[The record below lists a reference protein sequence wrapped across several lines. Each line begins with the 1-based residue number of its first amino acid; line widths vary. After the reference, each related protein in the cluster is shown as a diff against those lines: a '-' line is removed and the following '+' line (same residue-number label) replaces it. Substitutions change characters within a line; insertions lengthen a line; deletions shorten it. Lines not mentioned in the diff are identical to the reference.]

1 VPRCVTWPKAKQK
14 PSVGEG
20 VTSLRTLWNPAVSGH
35 DSNRFREKFHSN
47 FETAMSKKPPKKFA
61 CIRIVPIR
69 KWDHGTYGVKGMAG
83 RKTGL
88 AGYLAHDFRFMNT
101 PNADMNLI
109 GTNMVFCKK
118 TKWQRIAATHENLR
132 RIGIKSE
139 FSVPYRAE
147 KMLRRLKVPVQK
159 NSIVATALMLTV
171 SPEHFRDGNLENK
184 VNDEKLE
191 KYINGTMKFLRKRFG
206 NRLLLVCLHMDEMNP
221 HISAYILPLIKKEMK
236 KEGRPKKGEE
246 HRKREIRVETRLG
259 HTEMF
264 TRDKLILE
272 KTDNPAIQIIK
283 EVIPGTCSILQD
295 EYTDSLNDEGL
306 DVMRGAKHEPG
317 QPRLKH
323 VSAKKQYERMI
334 RGMKGAEEE
343 IAKLKDLSR
352 KEIEELLRQAIAVAT
367 EADNLRIQRDHY
379 QNLAAAKDERISRL
393 EKNIAD
399 SMRELSVAEVIEAVT
414 GIQPLHHKSN
424 GNPLVRHGSNKV
436 KKINIETEFHLPNG
450 QRIGVDNAKNS
461 FENLTPEI
469 PFRGE
474 GAKRQTGTGSI
485 NAVMYLTGS
494 TYDSAMA
501 RLAAIFGN
509 ESVQRAV
516 VKKTDLEIDD
526 KKNTLLVPDE
536 SHWPE
541 LLVKLKAMN
550 IREDVVEL
558 ARASTGIT
566 ANCDGHILFRKKT
579 WDEKGNEKPS
589 GTVVVDPHFPEA
601 TVMET
606 GGDDTFMLMDSGMDE
621 HGRMIDPRM
630 KHVVVC
636 ATPMEALAIKSLKEH
651 RKANVMAIGRNP
663 GQVARQTVKFMAD
676 IHPGRM
682 YFADNLLAHGRH
694 VAAWLAEHF
703 SAIIQ
708 KLPLPV
714 NFRTWTGLQTAP
726 ETTVPPNPEP
736 LATSP
741 NTKDQS
747 EEPTM
752 E

>member
-1 VPRCVTWPKAKQK
+1 
-14 PSVGEG
+14 
-20 VTSLRTLWNPAVSGH
+20 
-35 DSNRFREKFHSN
+35 
-47 FETAMSKKPPKKFA
+47 MSKKPTKNFA
-61 CIRIVPIR
+61 CIRIVPIH

-88 AGYLAHDFRFMNT
+88 AGYLAHDFRFMIT
-101 PNADMNLI
+101 PNADMKLTATNL
-109 GTNMVFCKK
+109 VFCKK
-118 TKWQRIAATHENLR
+118 TKWKRIAATHENLKT
-132 RIGIKSE
+132 IGIKSE

-171 SPEHFRDGNLENK
+171 SPEYLRGGNLENK

-191 KYINGTMKFLRKRFG
+191 KYINGTMKFLQNRFG
-206 NRLLLVCLHMDEMNP
+206 NRLLLACLHMDEMNP
-221 HISAYILPLIKKEMK
+221 HISAYVLPLIKKEMK

-259 HTEMF
+259 HTDMF
-264 TRDKLILE
+264 TRDKQIME
-272 KTDNPAIQIIK
+272 KTENPEIEIVK

-295 EYTDSLNDEGL
+295 EYTDALREEGL
-306 DVMRGAKHEPG
+306 NVMRGARHEPG

-352 KEIEELLRQAIAVAT
+352 KEIEELLRQAIVVAT
-367 EADNLRIQRDHY
+367 EADNLRIQRDHF
-379 QNLAAAKDERISRL
+379 QNLATAKDEKISRL
-393 EKNIAD
+393 EKNIAE
-399 SMRELSVAEVIEAVT
+399 SMRELSVSEVIEAVT
-414 GIQPLHHKSN
+414 GIRPIHHKSN

-436 KKINIETEFHLPNG
+436 RKINIETEFHLPNG

-469 PFRGE
+469 PFLGE
-474 GAKRQTGTGSI
+474 GSKRLTGTGSI

-501 RLAAIFGN
+501 RLAVIFGN
-509 ESVQRAV
+509 EPVQRAA
-516 VKKTDLEIDD
+516 VKKIDLEIDD
-526 KKNTLLVPDE
+526 KKNALLVPDD

-558 ARASTGIT
+558 AKTNASIT
-566 ANCDGHILFRKKT
+566 ANCDGHVLFRKMT
-579 WDEKGNEKPS
+579 WDEEGNEKPS
-589 GTVVVDPHFPEA
+589 GTVVVDPQFPEA

-606 GGDDTFMLMDSGMDE
+606 GGDDTYMLMDSGVDE
-621 HGRMIDPRM
+621 DGRMIDPKM

-636 ATPMEALAIKSLKEH
+636 ATPMEALAIKSQKEH
-651 RKANVMAIGRNP
+651 RKANVMAIGKNP
-663 GQVARQTVKFMAD
+663 GQVAKKIIELMAD
-676 IHPGRM
+676 IHPGKM
-682 YFADNLLAHGRH
+682 YFADNLLAHGRQI
-694 VAAWLAEHF
+694 AALLAEHF

-708 KLPLPV
+708 KLPVPG
-714 NFRTWTGLQTAP
+714 NFRSWIGFHTAP
-726 ETTVPPNPEP
+726 ETKPSPSTEAPPVITPE
-736 LATSP
+736 
-741 NTKDQS
+741 NKDKQ
-747 EEPTM
+747 EGPAM

>member
-1 VPRCVTWPKAKQK
+1 
-14 PSVGEG
+14 
-20 VTSLRTLWNPAVSGH
+20 
-35 DSNRFREKFHSN
+35 
-47 FETAMSKKPPKKFA
+47 MSKNPPKKFA

-88 AGYLAHDFRFMNT
+88 AGYLAHDFRFMDT
-101 PNADMNLI
+101 PNADKKLI

-118 TKWQRIAATHENLR
+118 TKWMRLNATHDNLR
-132 RIGIKSE
+132 KIGIKSE

-206 NRLLLVCLHMDEMNP
+206 NRLLLACLHMDEMNP
-221 HISAYILPLIKKEMK
+221 HISGYILPLIKKEMK

-246 HRKREIRVETRLG
+246 HRKREIRGETRLG

-264 TRDKLILE
+264 TRDKLVME
-272 KTDNPAIQIIK
+272 KTENPEIEIVK

-306 DVMRGAKHEPG
+306 DVMRGARHEPG

-379 QNLAAAKDERISRL
+379 QNLAAAKDSKISRL

-399 SMRELSVAEVIEAVT
+399 SMRELSVAEVIEALT
-414 GIQPLHHKSN
+414 GIQPIHHKSN
-424 GNPLVRHGSNKV
+424 GNPLVRHGSNKAR
-436 KKINIETEFHLPNG
+436 KINIETEFHLPNG

-469 PFRGE
+469 SFLGE
-474 GAKRQTGTGSI
+474 GATRQTGTGSI

-501 RLAAIFGN
+501 RLAGIFGN
-509 ESVQRAV
+509 EPVQRAAV
-516 VKKTDLEIDD
+516 RKVDLEIDD
-526 KKNTLLVPDE
+526 KKKDLLVPDE
-536 SHWPE
+536 SSWPE

-550 IREDVVEL
+550 VHDDVVEL
-558 ARASTGIT
+558 AKSNSSIT
-566 ANCDGHILFRKKT
+566 ANRDGHLIFTKKA
-579 WDEKGNEKPS
+579 WDENSNEKYS
-589 GTVVVDPHFPEA
+589 GAVVVDPRFPEA
-601 TVMET
+601 IVMET

-636 ATPMEALAIKSLKEH
+636 ATPMEALAIKSQKEH

-663 GQVARQTVKFMAD
+663 GQAARQIIELMAD

-682 YFADNLLAHGRH
+682 YFADNLLAHGRQI
-694 VAAWLAEHF
+694 AAWLAEHF
-703 SAIIQ
+703 AGIVEKI
-708 KLPLPV
+708 PLQE
-714 NFRTWTGLQTAP
+714 NFRSWIGLLTAR
-726 ETTVPPNPEP
+726 ETTVHPNPELP
-736 LATSP
+736 AIAP
-741 NTKDQS
+741 NTKDQPNG
-747 EEPTM
+747 PTM